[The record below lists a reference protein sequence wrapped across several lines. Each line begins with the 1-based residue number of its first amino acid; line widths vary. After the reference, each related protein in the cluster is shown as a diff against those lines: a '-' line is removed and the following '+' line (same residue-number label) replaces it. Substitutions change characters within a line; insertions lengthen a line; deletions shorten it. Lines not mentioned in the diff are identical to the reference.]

1 MEFEDSQDVISL
13 PVGQPERVPRNVP
26 PTPKVNTTIVTSPR
40 QPVCSFQRKLNTPLI
55 PLRSRLIFAIFLSA
69 ASAFFRLNYSRYYR
83 GSTLTLAD
91 VLTTLR
97 ETTFL
102 SFQLITRITKS
113 MYLYVKKEYPKCIH
127 SNFHSEAAITA
138 SSRGIVSRSLRPL
151 TAQISGGSHHTYT
164 YTHRG
169 RTTTKRATPR
179 KKPPF
184 PLRIS
189 KWRSGRV
196 PDNTAPLRV
205 IYHV

>member
-26 PTPKVNTTIVTSPR
+26 PTPKVNTPIVTSPR

-55 PLRSRLIFAIFLSA
+55 PLRLRLIFAIFFSA
-69 ASAFFRLNYSRYYR
+69 ASAFFWLNYSRCYR
-83 GSTLTLAD
+83 SSTLTLAD

-97 ETTFL
+97 EMTFL
-102 SFQLITRITKS
+102 SFHLITRVTKS
-113 MYLYVKKEYPKCIH
+113 MYPYVKKEYPKCIH

-138 SSRGIVSRSLRPL
+138 SSRGIVSRFLRWKSSYIYIY
-151 TAQISGGSHHTYT
+151 ASRSGYDETSN
-164 YTHRG
+164 
-169 RTTTKRATPR
+169 AP
-179 KKPPF
+179 KKSPF

>member
-138 SSRGIVSRSLRPL
+138 SSRGIVSRSLRWKSSYIYIYASRSDYDETSNAPKK
-151 TAQISGGSHHTYT
+151 TSISVAHLEMTFG
-164 YTHRG
+164 
-169 RTTTKRATPR
+169 PR
-179 KKPPF
+179 S
-184 PLRIS
+184 R
-189 KWRSGRV
+189 
-196 PDNTAPLRV
+196 
-205 IYHV
+205 

>member
-26 PTPKVNTTIVTSPR
+26 PTPKVNTPIVTSPR

-55 PLRSRLIFAIFLSA
+55 PLRLRLIFAIFISA
-69 ASAFFRLNYSRYYR
+69 ASAFFWLNYSRS
-83 GSTLTLAD
+83 STLTLAD

-97 ETTFL
+97 EMTFL
-102 SFQLITRITKS
+102 SFQLITRVTKS
-113 MYLYVKKEYPKCIH
+113 MYPYVKKEYPKCIH

-138 SSRGIVSRSLRPL
+138 SSRGIVSRSLRWKSSYIYIY
-151 TAQISGGSHHTYT
+151 ASRSGYDETSN
-164 YTHRG
+164 
-169 RTTTKRATPR
+169 AP
-179 KKPPF
+179 KKSPF